1 MSALPLTYA
10 GVMYDRT
17 APLAT
22 GAVKPRGIDLN
33 YLEFDYPPH
42 IFNKMEHEL
51 GFDTSEFGIS
61 THIQKWAEKDY
72 PFAFLPIFP
81 SKVFRRSYMFVNK
94 KSGIST
100 PKDLEGKRVG
110 VPAWGQTAAIWQRG
124 ILANDHGVDMDK
136 IHWVQGGV
144 YEYGGP
150 RGTTVRGLLKEQ
162 KVEPTPQGKTLSG
175 MIGTGEI
182 DALIGANIPDTFGK
196 NPEVVRLF
204 PDARTVDREHFKR
217 TGVFPIMHAVAIRRD
232 VLERNKWIAES
243 LYEAFDAAKNY
254 ALTKMKYPGSIR
266 YMTPWIDDELDEIE
280 TLFGG
285 DPWPSG
291 VAANRKTLDTLATYM
306 VQQHMITNAP
316 NMDDLFLKVGGH

>member
-1 MSALPLTYA
+1 MSGLPLTYA

-33 YLEFDYPPH
+33 YLEFDYPPN

-72 PFAFLPIFP
+72 PFVFLPIFP
-81 SKVFRRSYMFVNK
+81 SKVFRRSYMFVNR
-94 KSGIST
+94 KSGIKS

-175 MIGTGEI
+175 MIATGEI

-196 NPEVVRLF
+196 NPDVVRLF
-204 PDARTVDREHFKR
+204 PDARAVDREHFKKS
-217 TGVFPIMHAVAIRRD
+217 GVFPIMHAVAIRRD
-232 VLERNKWIAES
+232 VWERNKWIAES
-243 LYEAFDAAKNY
+243 LYEAFDAAKTY

-291 VAANRKTLDTLATYM
+291 VEPNRKTLDKLAEYM
-306 VQQHMITNAP
+306 VQQHMIAKAP